1 MYSPHPHT
9 RREETRCRGAES
21 LFCGPFLEKKPAA
34 LTLCLPWGPPVHA
47 GNELPYQ
54 LPPTPSK
61 DEPQTHR
68 GTQDT
73 VKLPQDTSR
82 HI

>member
-1 MYSPHPHT
+1 MYFRHPHT
-9 RREETRCRGAES
+9 RGRKHGAEEQRA
-21 LFCGPFLEKKPAA
+21 CPVGFLEKQPAA

-61 DEPQTHR
+61 DAPQTHR